1 MQLQD
6 KTAVIFGGGGA
17 IGGAI
22 AETLARDGARVVLAG
37 RTQAKLDAVA
47 ARITARGGQ
56 ASSAIVDITD
66 EAAVRA
72 QVGAIAE
79 KTGGIDIAVNA
90 VGFVHVQGVPLADL
104 TLAEFERP
112 LHVYLRAT
120 FVFAKVMA
128 EVMAPRRRGVL
139 MTLSTPGSKV
149 IYPGFL
155 GYGTTC
161 SAIES
166 FSRILAAELGGA
178 GIRVVCLRPDAIPE
192 TLDRSHVREI
202 FAPMAERAGAKLADM
217 LDGRAK
223 STTFLGRLPRLAE
236 VAEAAAFYASDRAG
250 SSTGVT
256 VTLTS
261 GSPLD

>member
-6 KTAVIFGGGGA
+6 RTAVTFGGGGA

-22 AETLARDGARVVLAG
+22 AETFARDGARVILAG
-37 RTQAKLDAVA
+37 RTQKPLDAVA
-47 ARITARGGQ
+47 ARVTAAGGR
-56 ASSAIVDITD
+56 ASTVIVDVTD
-66 EAAVRA
+66 EIALRAAVAA
-72 QVGAIAE
+72 QSAA
-79 KTGGIDIAVNA
+79 TGGIDIAVNA
-90 VGFVHVQGVPLADL
+90 VGFVHVQGVPLAEL
-104 TLAEFERP
+104 SLADFERP
-112 LHVYLRAT
+112 LHTYLRAT

-161 SAIES
+161 AAIES
-166 FSRILAAELGGA
+166 ISRILSAELGGA
-178 GIRVVCLRPDAIPE
+178 GIRVVCLRPDAIPG

-202 FAPMAERAGAKLADM
+202 FAPMAERAGANLSDM

-223 STTFLGRLPRLAE
+223 SSTFLGRLPLLSE

-256 VTLTS
+256 VTLTG